1 MINKKKL
8 LIFIVFIAIFFII
21 ISIFYSITSNKEVT
35 NLSKNQSVFSLFNQ
49 KKPLT
54 TYFFSSASLSSPL
67 VAYQLTSI
75 SIHET
80 AKFIQNAIDRQFS
93 LIQQTD
99 NSFILDISSLAN
111 NSYLE
116 GCNNGDYDYDE
127 ELIEPSNEEN
137 SLPEIEVNNEDDLS
151 YRSHCAALAPTSFYP
166 IAELET
172 AETVFQEF
180 TSQYSFYP
188 YFILSNFVQTNTG
201 FSAFFSYADDQNY
214 ALIYDPNYYPL
225 TLNFDQTMSPTTL
238 LFDGQFSPIKNTGA
252 TISLITP
259 ALILEELNQKQITPV
274 FTQNYTPS
282 QTDYFNIA
290 HLDLV
295 YYYQNSQFLPYY
307 QMSGKIVDSDN
318 FPTNQVFTF
327 TVPAT
332 Q

>member
-1 MINKKKL
+1 MINKKKR
-8 LIFIVFIAIFFII
+8 LIFIIFIVILFII

-35 NLSKNQSVFSLFNQ
+35 NLSKNQSIFSLFNQ

-67 VAYQLTSI
+67 IAYQLISV
-75 SIHET
+75 SIHEV
-80 AKFIQNAIDRQFS
+80 AGFIQDVLGHQFS
-93 LIQQTD
+93 LIQQTAT
-99 NSFILDISSLAN
+99 SFTLDISSLT
-111 NSYLE
+111 NSSHLE

-127 ELIEPSNEEN
+127 EFIEPLEEN
-137 SLPEIEVNNEDDLS
+137 SLPEFEVNEDDLS
-151 YRSHCAALAPTSFYP
+151 YRSHCAALAPTDLYP
-166 IAELET
+166 ITELET
-172 AETVFQEF
+172 AKTLLQEF
-180 TSQYSFYP
+180 TNQYSFYP

-201 FSAFFSYADDQNY
+201 FSAFFSYANDQNY

-238 LFDGQFSPIKNTGA
+238 LFDGQFSPIKNTGE

-259 ALILEELNQKQITPV
+259 TLILDQLNQKQITPV

-282 QTDYFNIA
+282 QADYFNIA

-327 TVPAT
+327 TVPAI
-332 Q
+332 